1 MSREHIEIGIEL
13 LYIHPQMRYGLC
25 AVHQDRNPL
34 RMSVSDHFTHRINRP
49 QYIRDMGDTDQTSM
63 PIEKRLICI
72 DVQISTFVDGNYP
85 ELDIAP
91 ALQKLPRHDIGM
103 VFHNGEN
110 NLVAVVQEL
119 ISKRRS
125 HQIDCLRCSSCK
137 NNFRRRTGPDE
148 LLHPTAGSF
157 VGIGSLLTKRM
168 DSTMHICIYPIVSIG
183 NMIDHTLGSLRRSAV
198 IQID

>member
-63 PIEKRLICI
+63 LIEKRLICI

-85 ELDIAP
+85 ELDIA
-91 ALQKLPRHDIGM
+91 AGAAK
-103 VFHNGEN
+103 
-110 NLVAVVQEL
+110 VA
-119 ISKRRS
+119 
-125 HQIDCLRCSSCK
+125 
-137 NNFRRRTGPDE
+137 
-148 LLHPTAGSF
+148 TARYWHG
-157 VGIGSLLTKRM
+157 V
-168 DSTMHICIYPIVSIG
+168 P
-183 NMIDHTLGSLRRSAV
+183 
-198 IQID
+198 